1 MYPYVLG
8 LHNIVRGLVL
18 LAGVWSVVLAWKG
31 WFSKGQWTATEDKA
45 TKAFTGM
52 LDLQFLIGLSL
63 YLFFSPLTRAA
74 FGDMGSAM
82 RDAPIRYFLVEHPTI
97 MLVGIAFAH
106 IGSVK
111 VNSGA
116 SDAEMFQRASIWFGL
131 ALAAIVGFIP
141 WARPL
146 LPSF

>member
-8 LHNIVRGLVL
+8 LHNIVRWLVL
-18 LAGVWSVVLAWKG
+18 LAGVWIVVLAWKG
-31 WFSKGQWTATEDKA
+31 WFGKGRWTVTEDRA

-52 LDLQFLIGLSL
+52 LDFQFLIGLAL
-63 YLFFSPLTRAA
+63 FLFFSPLTRAA

-97 MLVGIAFAH
+97 MIAAVASAHVGAVQ
-106 IGSVK
+106 VK
-111 VNSGA
+111 RGA
-116 SDAEMFQRASIWFGL
+116 TDAEKFQRASIWFGL

-141 WARPL
+141 WARPMV
-146 LPSF
+146 PSL